1 MVKLINSFIFLFV
14 IQLNVPVI
22 FMQVA
27 LDEGPGPSIKYQ
39 YPELSKLH
47 QVVSHLIRCS
57 DVSDRCQSSTQNIRP
72 LANPYKDANISYEDL
87 IPISPECAEILFI
100 RPG

>member
-1 MVKLINSFIFLFV
+1 MTLL
-14 IQLNVPVI
+14 QLNVPVI

-39 YPELSKLH
+39 YLELSKLH

-57 DVSDRCQSSTQNIRP
+57 DISDKCQSSNQNARP
-72 LANPYKDANISYEDL
+72 LPNIYKEPSISYDDL
-87 IPISPECAEILFI
+87 IPLSPECIDILFN
-100 RPG
+100 RTG

>member
-1 MVKLINSFIFLFV
+1 
-14 IQLNVPVI
+14 
-22 FMQVA
+22 MQVA

-57 DVSDRCQSSTQNIRP
+57 DVSDRCQSSNQNARP
-72 LANPYKDANISYEDL
+72 LPNPFKEPNVTHDDL
-87 IPISPECAEILFI
+87 IPLSAECIDILFS
-100 RPG
+100 RTG